1 MARIEVKIKLDLPPS
16 VELLGYE
23 RCGEGHGF
31 EVKFPLPNS
40 CRCERCGHQEAAGYE
55 YKNTVYVVRDLD
67 LWGQPSF
74 LIFQP
79 CFHRC
84 SRCGHR
90 QEHLAPFKRRKVM
103 YTYRFEEYVL
113 RMLIGSN
120 EEEVGG
126 RLGISAE
133 TVALIVENQLKDDK
147 QIDPSRVI
155 QHVGMDEISLQK
167 RHKLYVTL
175 MTDLTD
181 PESPKVLAVARG
193 RDTAAAQQCLGKLS
207 TEQRADVETHRVDMG
222 KVYGPVCNDLLPNSR
237 LVVDRFHVA
246 KQFNEVVDDLRKKK
260 HAEVQG
266 PVVEGRAEAFPLADV
281 GVPPRP
287 EGPQA
292 PGAPSFG
299 AALCRVAGLERGV

>member
-1 MARIEVKIKLDLPPS
+1 MVRVNVELDLPPG

-23 RCGEGHGF
+23 RSGDGHGF
-31 EVKFPLPNS
+31 EVKFPLPDS
-40 CRCERCGHQEAAGYE
+40 CRCEKCGHEEAASYE

-84 SRCGHR
+84 PHCGHR
-90 QEHLAPFKRRKVM
+90 QEHFAPFKRKKVM

-120 EEEVGG
+120 EEELAA

-133 TVALIVENQLKDDK
+133 TVALIVENQLHDDK
-147 QIDPSRVI
+147 RIDPARVI
-155 QHVGMDEISLQK
+155 KHVGMDEISLKK
-167 RHKLYVTL
+167 RHKLYVTV

-181 PESPKVLAVARG
+181 PNAPQVLAVARG
-193 RDTAAAQQCLGKLS
+193 RDTVAAEQCLGKLS
-207 TEQRADVETHRVDMG
+207 PEQRKAVETHRVDMG
-222 KVYGPVCNDLLPNSR
+222 KVYGAVCGRLLPNSR
-237 LVVDRFHVA
+237 LVVDRFDVA
-246 KQFNEVVDDLRKKK
+246 KQFNEVVDDLRKKN

-266 PVVEGRAEAFPLADV
+266 PVVEGRTKAVPFADV
-281 GVPPRP
+281 GVPPRS
-287 EGPQA
+287 EGPEA
-292 PGAPSFG
+292 RGARGFG
-299 AALCRVAGLERGV
+299 ATLRRVAGVEGRV

>member
-1 MARIEVKIKLDLPPS
+1 MAQIEVKIKLDLP
-16 VELLGYE
+16 VGMELLGYE
-23 RCGEGHGF
+23 RCGDGHGF
-31 EVKFPLPNS
+31 EVKFPLPG
-40 CRCERCGHQEAAGYE
+40 CCVCEQCGLEEPATYE

-67 LWGQPSF
+67 LWGLPSF

-84 SRCGHR
+84 SHCGHR
-90 QEHLAPFKRRKVM
+90 QEHLAPFKRKKVM

-120 EEEVGG
+120 EEEVAK

-155 QHVGMDEISLQK
+155 KHVGFDELSLKK

-181 PESPKVLAVARG
+181 PDSPKVLAVARG
-193 RDTAAAQQCLGKLS
+193 RDTVAAKRCLGKL
-207 TEQRADVETHRVDMG
+207 TPERRAAVETHRVDMG
-222 KVYGPVCNDLLPNSR
+222 KV
-237 LVVDRFHVA
+237 
-246 KQFNEVVDDLRKKK
+246 
-260 HAEVQG
+260 
-266 PVVEGRAEAFPLADV
+266 EGRPKAVSLADV
-281 GVPPRP
+281 GVPPGS
-287 EGPQA
+287 EGSEA
-292 PGAPSFG
+292 RGARSLGSP
-299 AALCRVAGLERGV
+299 LCGSACVEGRV

>member
-1 MARIEVKIKLDLPPS
+1 MAQIEVKVRLDLPPG

-31 EVKFPLPNS
+31 EVKFPPPDF
-40 CRCERCGHQEAAGYE
+40 CRCERCGREEAATYE

-90 QEHLAPFKRRKVM
+90 QEHFAPFKRKKVM

-120 EEEVGG
+120 EEEVAQ

-133 TVALIVENQLKDDK
+133 TVALVVENQLKDDK
-147 QIDPSRVI
+147 QIDPERVI
-155 QHVGMDEISLQK
+155 KHVGFDEISLKK

-181 PESPKVLAVARG
+181 PDSPKVLAVARG
-193 RDTAAAQQCLGKLS
+193 RDTVAAKQCLGKLS
-207 TEQRADVETHRVDMG
+207 REQRAAVKTHRVDMG

-246 KQFNEVVDDLRKKK
+246 KQFNDVVDDLRKKN

-266 PVVEGRAEAFPLADV
+266 QVVEG
-281 GVPPRP
+281 
-287 EGPQA
+287 
-292 PGAPSFG
+292 
-299 AALCRVAGLERGV
+299 

>member
-1 MARIEVKIKLDLPPS
+1 MGQIEVKVKLDMPAG

-23 RCGEGHGF
+23 RCGDGHGF
-31 EVKFPLPNS
+31 EVKFPLPDF
-40 CRCERCGHQEAAGYE
+40 CRCEKCGHEEPATYE
-55 YKNTVYVVRDLD
+55 YKNTVYTVRDLD
-67 LWGQPSF
+67 LWGQPSW

-79 CFHRC
+79 CFQRC
-84 SRCGHR
+84 SHCGRR
-90 QEHLAPFKRRKVM
+90 QEHLAPFKRKKVM

-120 EEEVGG
+120 EEEVAA

-133 TVALIVENQLKDDK
+133 TVALIVENQLQDDK
-147 QIDPSRVI
+147 RIDAARVI
-155 QHVGMDEISLQK
+155 KHVGMDEISLKK

-193 RDTAAAQQCLGKLS
+193 RDTAAALQCLAKL
-207 TEQRADVETHRVDMG
+207 TPEQRAAVETHRVDMG
-222 KVYGPVCNDLLPNSR
+222 KVYGAVCNEQLPNSR

-246 KQFNEVVDDLRKKK
+246 KQFNEVVDELRKKN

-266 PVVEGRAEAFPLADV
+266 PVVEGRAEAVPFDDV
-281 GVPPRP
+281 GASPRS

-292 PGAPSFG
+292 R
-299 AALCRVAGLERGV
+299 AARGVGSAIRRVARVEGRV

>member
-1 MARIEVKIKLDLPPS
+1 MAQTEVKVKLDLPEG

-23 RCGEGHGF
+23 RVGEGHGF
-31 EVKFPLPNS
+31 EVKFPLPDS
-40 CRCERCGHQEAAGYE
+40 CRCEKCGREEAATYE
-55 YKNTVYVVRDLD
+55 YKKTAYVVRDLD

-74 LIFQP
+74 LVFQP

-90 QEHLAPFKRRKVM
+90 QEHLAPLKRKKVM

-120 EEEVGG
+120 EEEVAR

-133 TVALIVENQLKDDK
+133 TVALIVENQLKDDRK
-147 QIDPSRVI
+147 IDPSRVI
-155 QHVGMDEISLQK
+155 EHVGMDEISLKK
-167 RHKLYVTL
+167 RHKLYVTV

-193 RDTAAAQQCLGKLS
+193 RDTAAALECLGKL
-207 TEQRADVETHRVDMG
+207 TPQQRAAVETHRVDMG
-222 KVYGPVCNDLLPNSR
+222 KVYGAVCSEQLPNSR

-266 PVVEGRAEAFPLADV
+266 AVVEGRAEAVPLADV
-281 GVPPRP
+281 AVPPRP
-287 EGPQA
+287 EGPEA
-292 PGAPSFG
+292 RGTRGIGSP
-299 AALCRVAGLERGV
+299 VRGVARVEGRV

>member
-1 MARIEVKIKLDLPPS
+1 MARIDVKVRLDLPEG

-23 RCGEGHGF
+23 RCGDGHGF
-31 EVKFPLPNS
+31 EVKFPLPDF
-40 CRCERCGHQEAAGYE
+40 CRCELCGREEAATYE

-90 QEHLAPFKRRKVM
+90 QEHLAPFKRKKVM

-147 QIDPSRVI
+147 KIDPERVI
-155 QHVGMDEISLQK
+155 THVGFDEISLKK

-181 PESPKVLAVARG
+181 PESPKVLATARG
-193 RDTAAAQQCLGKLS
+193 KDTVAAKKCLGKL
-207 TEQRADVETHRVDMG
+207 TPQQRAAVQTHRVDMG

-237 LVVDRFHVA
+237 MVVDRFHVA
-246 KQFNEVVDDLRKKK
+246 KQFNDVVDDLRKKN
-260 HAEVQG
+260 HSEVQG
-266 PVVEGRAEAFPLADV
+266 QVVEGRAEAVPRSDV
-281 GVPPRP
+281 GIP
-287 EGPQA
+287 A
-292 PGAPSFG
+292 
-299 AALCRVAGLERGV
+299 

>member
-1 MARIEVKIKLDLPPS
+1 MVRVHVELDLPPG

-23 RCGEGHGF
+23 RSGDGHGF
-31 EVKFPLPNS
+31 EVKFSLPAS
-40 CRCERCGHQEAAGYE
+40 CRCEKCGHEEPSTYE

-90 QEHLAPFKRRKVM
+90 QEHLAPFKRKKVG
-103 YTYRFEEYVL
+103 YTYRFEEHVL

-120 EEEVGG
+120 EEEVAT

-133 TVALIVENQLKDDK
+133 TVELIVGNQLQDDK
-147 QIDPSRVI
+147 RIDPVRVI
-155 QHVGMDEISLQK
+155 KHVGMDEISLKK
-167 RHKLYVTL
+167 RHKLYVTV

-181 PESPKVLAVARG
+181 RESPKVLVVARG
-193 RDTAAAQQCLGKLS
+193 RDTVAAKQCLGKL
-207 TEQRADVETHRVDMG
+207 TPEQRAAVETHRVDMG

-246 KQFNEVVDDLRKKK
+246 KQFNDVVDDLRKKN

-266 PVVEGRAEAFPLADV
+266 PIVEG
-281 GVPPRP
+281 
-287 EGPQA
+287 
-292 PGAPSFG
+292 
-299 AALCRVAGLERGV
+299 

>member
-1 MARIEVKIKLDLPPS
+1 MAQIEVKIKLDLPAG

-31 EVKFPLPNS
+31 EVKFPLPDS
-40 CRCERCGHQEAAGYE
+40 CGCERCGHQQSATYE

-120 EEEVGG
+120 EEEVAG

-133 TVALIVENQLKDDK
+133 TVALIVENQLEDDK
-147 QIDPSRVI
+147 QIDPERVI
-155 QHVGMDEISLQK
+155 KHVGMDEISLKK

-175 MTDLTD
+175 LTDLTD

-193 RDTAAAQQCLGKLS
+193 RDTAAAQQCLGKMS
-207 TEQRADVETHRVDMG
+207 AEQRANVETHRVDMG
-222 KVYGPVCNDLLPNSR
+222 KVYGPVCNKMLPDSD

-287 EGPQA
+287 EGPEA

-299 AALCRVAGLERGV
+299 AALCRVAGFERGV

>member
-1 MARIEVKIKLDLPPS
+1 MVQVNVELDLPPG

-23 RCGEGHGF
+23 RSGDGHGF
-31 EVKFPLPNS
+31 EVKFPLPDS
-40 CRCERCGHQEAAGYE
+40 CRCDKCGHEESSTYE
-55 YKNTVYVVRDLD
+55 YKNTAYVVRDLE

-90 QEHLAPFKRRKVM
+90 QEHFAPFKRKKVM

-120 EEEVGG
+120 EEEVAA

-133 TVALIVENQLKDDK
+133 TVELIVENQLKDDK
-147 QIDPSRVI
+147 RIDPARVI
-155 QHVGMDEISLQK
+155 KHVGMDEISLKK

-175 MTDLTD
+175 LTDLTD
-181 PESPKVLAVARG
+181 PDSPKVLAVAKG
-193 RDTAAAQQCLGKLS
+193 RDTAAALECLGKL
-207 TEQRADVETHRVDMG
+207 TPEQRAAVQTHRVDMG
-222 KVYGPVCNDLLPNSR
+222 KVYGSVCNEQLPNSR

-246 KQFNEVVDDLRKKK
+246 KQFNEVVDGLRKKK

-266 PVVEGRAEAFPLADV
+266 PIVEGRTEAVPLVDV
-281 GVPPRP
+281 GVPPRS

-292 PGAPSFG
+292 RGTGSVGSVAR
-299 AALCRVAGLERGV
+299 RVARVERRV

>member
-1 MARIEVKIKLDLPPS
+1 MAQIEVKVKLDLPPG

-23 RCGEGHGF
+23 RSGDGHGF
-31 EVKFPLPNS
+31 EVKFPLPDS
-40 CRCERCGHQEAAGYE
+40 CPCEKCGQEEPSTYE

-90 QEHLAPFKRRKVM
+90 QEHLAPFKRKKVM

-120 EEEVGG
+120 EEEVAT

-133 TVALIVENQLKDDK
+133 TVELIVENQLKDDK
-147 QIDPSRVI
+147 RIDPARVI
-155 QHVGMDEISLQK
+155 KHVGMDEISLKK
-167 RHKLYVTL
+167 RHKLYVTV

-193 RDTAAAQQCLGKLS
+193 RDTAAAEQCLGKM
-207 TEQRADVETHRVDMG
+207 TPEQRKAVETHRVDMG
-222 KVYGPVCNDLLPNSR
+222 KVYGPVCGRLLPNSR
-237 LVVDRFHVA
+237 LIVDRFHVA
-246 KQFNEVVDDLRKKK
+246 KQFNDVVDDLRKKN
-260 HAEVQG
+260 HAEIQG
-266 PVVEGRAEAFPLADV
+266 PIVEGRTEAIPCADV

-287 EGPQA
+287 EGPEA
-292 PGAPSFG
+292 RGARGFG
-299 AALCRVAGLERGV
+299 ATLCRVAGLEERV

>member
-1 MARIEVKIKLDLPPS
+1 MARIEVKVKLDLPED

-23 RCGEGHGF
+23 RSGDGHGF
-31 EVKFPLPNS
+31 EVKFPLPD
-40 CRCERCGHQEAAGYE
+40 CCHCELCGRQEPATYE

-90 QEHLAPFKRRKVM
+90 QEHLAPFKRKKVM

-120 EEEVGG
+120 EEEVAG

-147 QIDPSRVI
+147 KIDPTRVI
-155 QHVGMDEISLQK
+155 AHVGFDEISLKK

-175 MTDLTD
+175 MTD

-193 RDTAAAQQCLGKLS
+193 KDTAATKKCLAKL
-207 TEQRADVETHRVDMG
+207 TPRQRAAVQTHRVDMG
-222 KVYGPVCNDLLPNSR
+222 KVYGPVCSGLFPNSR
-237 LVVDRFHVA
+237 MVVDRFHVA
-246 KQFNEVVDDLRKKK
+246 KQFNDVVDDLRKKND
-260 HAEVQG
+260 AEVQG
-266 PVVEGRAEAFPLADV
+266 QVVEGRAEAVPRADV
-281 GVPPRP
+281 GVP
-287 EGPQA
+287 A
-292 PGAPSFG
+292 
-299 AALCRVAGLERGV
+299 

>member
-1 MARIEVKIKLDLPPS
+1 MVQVEVKVKLDLPS
-16 VELLGYE
+16 GVELLGYE
-23 RCGEGHGF
+23 RHGDGHGF
-31 EVKFPLPNS
+31 EVKFPLPDF
-40 CRCERCGHQEAAGYE
+40 CRCEQCGQEEASSYE
-55 YKNTVYVVRDLD
+55 YKNTVYVVRDLN

-90 QEHLAPFKRRKVM
+90 QEHFAPFKRKKVL
-103 YTYRFEEYVL
+103 YTYRFEEHVL

-120 EEEVGG
+120 EEEVAA

-147 QIDPSRVI
+147 QIEPARVI
-155 QHVGMDEISLQK
+155 KHVGMDEISLKK
-167 RHKLYVTL
+167 RHKLYVTV

-181 PESPKVLAVARG
+181 PKSPKVLAVARG
-193 RDTAAAQQCLGKLS
+193 RDTTAAEQCLGKL
-207 TEQRADVETHRVDMG
+207 TPEQRAAVETHRVDMG
-222 KVYGPVCNDLLPNSR
+222 KVYGPVCGRLLPNSR
-237 LVVDRFHVA
+237 LIVDRFHVA

-266 PVVEGRAEAFPLADV
+266 PVVEGRAKAVPVADV
-281 GVPPRP
+281 GIPPRP
-287 EGPQA
+287 GRPDTRA
-292 PGAPSFG
+292 ARGVGTAVHGG
-299 AALCRVAGLERGV
+299 AAVENPL

>member
-1 MARIEVKIKLDLPPS
+1 
-16 VELLGYE
+16 
-23 RCGEGHGF
+23 
-31 EVKFPLPNS
+31 
-40 CRCERCGHQEAAGYE
+40 
-55 YKNTVYVVRDLD
+55 
-67 LWGQPSF
+67 
-74 LIFQP
+74 
-79 CFHRC
+79 
-84 SRCGHR
+84 
-90 QEHLAPFKRRKVM
+90 M

-120 EEEVGG
+120 EEEVAG

-147 QIDPSRVI
+147 QIDPERVI
-155 QHVGMDEISLQK
+155 KHVGFDEISLKK

-193 RDTAAAQQCLGKLS
+193 RDTAAANECLAKL
-207 TEQRADVETHRVDMG
+207 TPQQRAAVQTHRVDMG
-222 KVYGPVCNDLLPNSR
+222 KVYGAVCNEHLPNSR

-246 KQFNEVVDDLRKKK
+246 KQFNDVVDDLRKKN

-266 PVVEGRAEAFPLADV
+266 PIVEGRAEAVPRADV
-281 GVPPRP
+281 GVPAGP

-292 PGAPSFG
+292 RRA
-299 AALCRVAGLERGV
+299 